1 MFLEIDRIAAAYGA
15 TPVLDGISLTVAK
28 GELIALL
35 GASGCGKTTLLR
47 VLSGFHPA
55 SGGHVRLNGVDMT
68 NLPPEKRNTA
78 LVFQSYALWPHM
90 TVAQNVGYGLVLR
103 KCPKAEIAA
112 KVMEALTRVGLH
124 GFADRMV
131 TQLSGGQRQR
141 VALARAIV
149 VNPALL
155 LLDEPLSNLDAR
167 IRHQVRHEI
176 KALQAKLG
184 LTAVLVTHDQ
194 EEAMIMADRIVVMR
208 GGRIEQ
214 IGTPEDIYARPA
226 TAFVADFFGADNN
239 IETEYRLDGADIHL
253 TPAGGAAQSLPRDA
267 LRLPEN
273 LAPHGRLALHFRAAA
288 VTLTAPDAAPDAA
301 ALSLPGTIRQRSYPG
316 GTYRYAIA
324 LGDGALLVDH
334 PVPLPEGA
342 AVRVTLPA
350 SALLAFPLS

>member
-1 MFLEIDRIAAAYGA
+1 MFLEIDRITAAYGA
-15 TPVLDGISLTVAK
+15 TPVLDGISLSVEK

-55 SGGHVRLNGVDMT
+55 AGGRVRLNGVDIT
-68 NLPPEKRNTA
+68 NLPPEKRDTA

-103 KCPKAEIAA
+103 KRPKAEIADRVTA
-112 KVMEALTRVGLH
+112 ALTRVGL
-124 GFADRMV
+124 AELAERMV

-176 KALQAKLG
+176 KALQASLG

-194 EEAMIMADRIVVMR
+194 EEAMILADRIVVLN

-226 TAFVADFFGADNN
+226 TAFVANFFGADNK
-239 IETEYRLDGADIHL
+239 IEAAFRLNGPQVHL
-253 TPAGGAAQSLPRDA
+253 EFASGGQSLPRAA
-267 LRLPEN
+267 LPLPDV
-273 LAPHGRLALHFRAAA
+273 LPPQGRLALHFRAAA
-288 VTLTAPDAAPDAA
+288 VDLAPLATVVPHDS
-301 ALSLPGTIRQRSYPG
+301 LSLPGMVRQRSYPG

-324 LGDGALLVDH
+324 VGDQTLMVDH
-334 PVPLPEGA
+334 AAMVPEGA
-342 AVRVTLPA
+342 AVRVVLPA
-350 SALLAFPLS
+350 PALLAFPLS